1 MTVRLH
7 RCGLTWLKTD
17 THPCWR
23 VEKALQEAGIEYEIV
38 TEPKLARTRR
48 EDVIEHTGQN
58 LLPAI
63 EFEDGTILREESGEL
78 AARIAEN
85 RLAIPDAARDS
96 SRFASDGTR
105 ARTP

>member
-38 TEPKLARTRR
+38 TEPKLARSRR

-63 EFEDGTILREESGEL
+63 EFEDGTWYRDESQRMAE
-78 AARIAEN
+78 RIRAG
-85 RLAIPDAARDS
+85 RLLPA
-96 SRFASDGTR
+96 
-105 ARTP
+105 

>member
-23 VEKALQEAGIEYEIV
+23 VEKALQETGIEYEIV
-38 TEPKLARTRR
+38 TEPKLARSRR

-63 EFEDGTILREESGEL
+63 EFEDGTWYRDESQRMAE
-78 AARIAEN
+78 RIRAG
-85 RLAIPDAARDS
+85 RLLPA
-96 SRFASDGTR
+96 
-105 ARTP
+105 